1 MKINES
7 NADRIIRVVL
17 GIALLV
23 VGFGGFIGGS
33 LGLVFKIV
41 GALSLF
47 TGAVGF
53 CPVYALLKFK
63 TKKSK

>member
-41 GALSLF
+41 GALSLL
-47 TGAVGF
+47 TGVVGF
-53 CPVYALLKFK
+53 CPFYALLKFK
-63 TKKSK
+63 TKKS

>member
-1 MKINES
+1 MKTNES
-7 NADRIIRVVL
+7 NIDRIIRAIL

-23 VGFGGFIGGS
+23 VGFGGFISGT

-41 GALSLF
+41 GALLLF

-53 CPVYALLKFK
+53 CPIYALLKFK